1 MTTPYTGPTTR
12 EGLMG
17 VLKDRLEHIAYYEWK
32 TVRRKDGMTV
42 GDQFSDMT
50 GTAEDC
56 LDLIKNFEKHNGT
69 V

>member
-1 MTTPYTGPTTR
+1 
-12 EGLMG
+12 MG